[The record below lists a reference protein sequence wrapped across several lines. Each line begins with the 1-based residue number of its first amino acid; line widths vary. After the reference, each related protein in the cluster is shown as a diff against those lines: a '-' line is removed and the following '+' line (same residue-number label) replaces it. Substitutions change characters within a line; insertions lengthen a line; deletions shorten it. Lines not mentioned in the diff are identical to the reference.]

1 MKKLFSTLGMMA
13 LVSLCLFSSCKDE
26 DYPAT
31 ETQTNATANATQVA
45 AAATDAANNAV
56 AEALAAAQAAAP
68 AGATVVKTGANEV
81 TTTNTDGT
89 KEVTTTTTS
98 YTYEVNGV
106 SYDSMEAAMAA
117 LSKLPAGSTA
127 TVVAVLHQTTTT
139 QKYNADGTK
148 NGEAT
153 TAPEKTAKGK
163 ETKVEIPEAG
173 QAAEKVVV
181 EVPTSVTD
189 TTKTKSV
196 DVTVTTTEKGQH
208 SGGGIK

>member
-31 ETQTNATANATQVA
+31 ETQTTASANAAQVN
-45 AAATDAANNAV
+45 AAATAAANNAV

-68 AGATVVKTGANEV
+68 AGATVAKTGANEV

-148 NGEAT
+148 NGAAT
-153 TAPEKTAKGK
+153 TKEDTAKGK
-163 ETKVEIPEAG
+163 ETKIEVPEAG
-173 QAAEKVVV
+173 EAAEKVAV

>member
-31 ETQTNATANATQVA
+31 ETQTNASANATQVA

-56 AEALAAAQAAAP
+56 AEALAAAQAAAQ
-68 AGATVVKTGANEV
+68 ATGATVTQSGNQI

-98 YTYEVNGV
+98 YTYEVDGV
-106 SYDSMEAAMAA
+106 SYDSMDEAMAA
-117 LSKLPAGSTA
+117 LRNKPAGSTA
-127 TVVAVLHQTTTT
+127 TVVATLVQTTTT
-139 QKYNADGTK
+139 VTYDA
-148 NGEAT
+148 NGNKKDEKT
-153 TAPEKTAKGK
+153 DTKTAKGK

-181 EVPTSVTD
+181 ELPTSVND
-189 TTKTKSV
+189 ATKTTSV
-196 DVTVTTTEKGQH
+196 DVTVTTTEKQTH
-208 SGGGIK
+208 SGGSVK

>member
-31 ETQTNATANATQVA
+31 ETQTNASANAAQVN
-45 AAATDAANNAV
+45 AAATAAANNAV

-81 TTTNTDGT
+81 TTTNADGT

-106 SYDSMEAAMAA
+106 SYDSMNAAMAA

-127 TVVAVLHQTTTT
+127 TIVAVLHQTTTT

-148 NGEAT
+148 NGAAT
-153 TAPEKTAKGK
+153 TKEDTAKGK
-163 ETKVEIPEAG
+163 ETKIEVPEAG
-173 QAAEKVVV
+173 EAAEKVAV

>member
-81 TTTNTDGT
+81 TTTNADGT

-106 SYDSMEAAMAA
+106 SYDSMNAAMAA

-127 TVVAVLHQTTTT
+127 TIVAVLHQTTTT

-148 NGEAT
+148 NGAAT
-153 TAPEKTAKGK
+153 TKEDTAKGK
-163 ETKVEIPEAG
+163 ETKIEVPEAG
-173 QAAEKVVV
+173 EAAEKVAV

>member
-31 ETQTNATANATQVA
+31 ETQTVATANAAQVA
-45 AAATDAANNAV
+45 AAATAAANTAV
-56 AEALAAAQAAAP
+56 ANALAAAQAAAP
-68 AGATVVKTGANEV
+68 TGATVTQTGANEV
-81 TTTNTDGT
+81 TTTNADNT
-89 KEVTTTTTS
+89 KVVTTTTTS

-106 SYDSMEAAMAA
+106 SYSSEEAAMAA

-148 NGEAT
+148 NGNAVTNE
-153 TAPEKTAKGK
+153 EQIKGK
-163 ETKVEIPEAG
+163 ESTVTIPQNGESPKTVAVEL
-173 QAAEKVVV
+173 
-181 EVPTSVTD
+181 PTSVSDATQ
-189 TTKTKSV
+189 TKTV
-196 DVTVTTTEKGQH
+196 DVTVKTTEKGQH
-208 SGGGIK
+208 SRGGIN

>member
-31 ETQTNATANATQVA
+31 ETQTNASANATQVA

-81 TTTNTDGT
+81 TTTNADGT

-106 SYDSMEAAMAA
+106 SYDSMNAAMAA

-127 TVVAVLHQTTTT
+127 TIVAVLHQTTTT
-139 QKYNADGTK
+139 QKYNADGTE
-148 NGEAT
+148 NGAAT
-153 TAPEKTAKGK
+153 TKEDTAKGK
-163 ETKVEIPEAG
+163 ETKIEVPEAG

>member
-31 ETQTNATANATQVA
+31 ETQTNATANPVQVA
-45 AAATDAANNAV
+45 AAETAAATNAAQEV
-56 AEALAAAQAAAP
+56 AAALAAPGVTVAP
-68 AGATVVKTGANEV
+68 QPDGSIKATNDADGSYSV
-81 TTTNTDGT
+81 TTV
-89 KEVTTTTTS
+89 ETS

-106 SYDSMEAAMAA
+106 SYDSMNAAMAA

-127 TVVAVLHQTTTT
+127 TIVAVLHQTTTT

>member
-31 ETQTNATANATQVA
+31 ETQTNASANATQVA

-68 AGATVVKTGANEV
+68 VGATVVKTGANEV

-148 NGEAT
+148 NGAAT
-153 TAPEKTAKGK
+153 TKEDTAKGK
-163 ETKVEIPEAG
+163 ETKIEVPEAG
-173 QAAEKVVV
+173 EAAEKVAV

>member
-26 DYPAT
+26 DYPST
-31 ETQTNATANATQVA
+31 ETQTVATANAAQVA
-45 AAATDAANNAV
+45 AAASAAANTAV
-56 AEALAAAQAAAP
+56 ANALAAAQAAAP
-68 AGATVVKTGANEV
+68 TGATVTQTGANEV
-81 TTTNTDGT
+81 TTKNADNT
-89 KEVTTTTTS
+89 KVVTTTTTS

-106 SYDSMEAAMAA
+106 SYSSEKDAMAA

-148 NGEAT
+148 NGNAET
-153 TAPEKTAKGK
+153 KEEQIKGK
-163 ETKVEIPEAG
+163 ESTVTIPQDGESPKTVAVEL
-173 QAAEKVVV
+173 
-181 EVPTSVTD
+181 PTSVSDATQ
-189 TTKTKSV
+189 TKTV
-196 DVTVTTTEKGQH
+196 DVTVKTTEKGQH

>member
-68 AGATVVKTGANEV
+68 AGATVAKTGANEV
-81 TTTNTDGT
+81 TTTNADNT

-106 SYDSMEAAMAA
+106 SYDSMDAAMAA

-127 TVVAVLHQTTTT
+127 TIVAVLHQTTTT
-139 QKYNADGTK
+139 QKYNADGSK
-148 NGEAT
+148 NGAAT
-153 TAPEKTAKGK
+153 TKEETAKGK
-163 ETKVEIPEAG
+163 ETKIEIPEAG
-173 QAAEKVVV
+173 EAAEKVAV

>member
-31 ETQTNATANATQVA
+31 ETQTNATANPVQVA
-45 AAATDAANNAV
+45 AAETAAATNAAQEV
-56 AEALAAAQAAAP
+56 AAALAAPGVTVAP
-68 AGATVVKTGANEV
+68 QPDGSIKATNDADGSYSV
-81 TTTNTDGT
+81 TTV
-89 KEVTTTTTS
+89 ETS

-106 SYDSMEAAMAA
+106 SYDSMNAAMAA

-148 NGEAT
+148 NGAAT
-153 TAPEKTAKGK
+153 TKEDTAKGK
-163 ETKVEIPEAG
+163 ETKIEVPEAG
-173 QAAEKVVV
+173 EAAEKVAV

>member
-31 ETQTNATANATQVA
+31 PATVTATANATQVA

-56 AEALAAAQAAAP
+56 AEALAAAKAAAQ
-68 AGATVVKTGANEV
+68 ATGATVTQSGNQI

-98 YTYEVNGV
+98 YTYEVDGV
-106 SYDSMEAAMAA
+106 SYDSMDEAMAA
-117 LSKLPAGSTA
+117 LRNKPAGSTA
-127 TVVAVLHQTTTT
+127 TVVATLVQTTTT
-139 QKYNADGTK
+139 VTYDA
-148 NGEAT
+148 NGNKKDEKT
-153 TAPEKTAKGK
+153 DTKTAKGK

-181 EVPTSVTD
+181 ELPTSVND
-189 TTKTKSV
+189 TTKTKTV
-196 DVTVTTTEKGQH
+196 DVTVKTTEKGQH

>member
-68 AGATVVKTGANEV
+68 AGSNVAKTGANEV
-81 TTTNTDGT
+81 TTTNADGT

-106 SYDSMEAAMAA
+106 SYDDMEAAMAA

-127 TVVAVLHQTTTT
+127 TIVAVLHQTTTT

-148 NGEAT
+148 NGAAT
-153 TAPEKTAKGK
+153 TKEDTAKGK
-163 ETKVEIPEAG
+163 ETKIEVPEAG
-173 QAAEKVVV
+173 EAAEKVAV

>member
-31 ETQTNATANATQVA
+31 ETQTNASANAAQVN
-45 AAATDAANNAV
+45 AAATAAANNAV

-68 AGATVVKTGANEV
+68 AGATVAQTAANEV

-148 NGEAT
+148 NGSAT
-153 TAPEKTAKGK
+153 TKEETAKGK
-163 ETKVEIPEAG
+163 ETKIEVPEAG
-173 QAAEKVVV
+173 EAAEKVAV

>member
-31 ETQTNATANATQVA
+31 ETVTTATANAAQVN
-45 AAATDAANNAV
+45 AAATAAANNAV

-81 TTTNTDGT
+81 TTTNADGT
-89 KEVTTTTTS
+89 KEVTTTSTS

-106 SYDSMEAAMAA
+106 SYDDMDAAMAA

-127 TVVAVLHQTTTT
+127 TIVAVLHQTTTT

-148 NGEAT
+148 NGAAT
-153 TAPEKTAKGK
+153 TKEDTAKGK
-163 ETKVEIPEAG
+163 ETKIEVPEAG
-173 QAAEKVVV
+173 EAPEKVAV
-181 EVPTSVTD
+181 EVPTSVSDATQS
-189 TTKTKSV
+189 KSV
-196 DVTVTTTEKGQH
+196 DVTVATAEKGKH
-208 SGGGIK
+208 SGGGVQ